1 MAHSCSDEDTD
12 ISESEISEYEDKSYE
27 ELKNGSQDVRTSGKT
42 FTCPYCPKK
51 RKQDYLYKELL
62 QHASGVGQSSS
73 QKRKARDK
81 ANHLALVK
89 YLKKDLMNVDVP
101 SNDSKP
107 EDESDPSVNSNDQF
121 VWPWIGVVVN
131 IPTRRTEDG
140 RCVGESGSRLRDEY
154 RSRGFNPV
162 RVNPLWNFRGHSG
175 TALVEFNKNWPGLH
189 NALAFER
196 AYELDHHGKKD
207 WFTNSGQKSGL
218 YAWVARADDYK
229 MNSIYGEHLRRM
241 GDVKTISEL
250 MEEEARRQDKLVS
263 NLTNI
268 IQVKNKHL
276 KEIEVRC
283 HETTDKMNLVMK
295 DKDKL
300 IQAYN
305 EEIQKIQSSARDHF
319 QRIFTDHE
327 KLKLQLESHKN
338 ELELRKVELEKRE
351 AHNESERK
359 KLAEEIEENASKNT
373 SLQMAALEQM
383 KADENVMKLAE
394 DQKRQKEQ
402 LHAKII
408 QLQKQLDMKQ
418 ELELEIQQLKGSLS
432 VLKHMEDDEDAEIL
446 NKVDTLQKDLRDKE
460 QSLQDLDALNQTLI
474 IKERE
479 SNDELQEARQALVDA
494 IKELQSHGNIRLKR
508 MGELDTR
515 PFLEA
520 MKQRYN
526 EEDAEERASELCSL
540 WEEYLKDPDWHP
552 FKVIMVEGKEKEI
565 IRDDDEK
572 LNGLKNDLG
581 EGAYKAVVE
590 ALLEIN
596 EHNPSGRYLTS
607 VLWNYKQGRRATLKE
622 GVQFLSNQWKVLK
635 RKRGMTV
642 LWFGIE
648 IIKIVTGTFCS
659 KMVDCD
665 HEEEGPSK
673 QSEAIVSLEREIQN
687 QNQKFMDMEH
697 KHAEKALI
705 MGELMVGLAQ
715 NIDSRQRNLLEMEKK
730 DSRPGPAYLVTLRL
744 VSPAFVDHVMEIT
757 SLHIAAVKQQN
768 DYENALKLGD
778 DLKEQVKQLNA
789 KFIEKEYQLTR
800 KRELELEYDKVVSL
814 LLSQETL
821 KQTEWKDK
829 MKNNYLM
836 AAAVKQ
842 TKAERNVIKGWPSKE
857 KRKELKSLLLHPSV
871 WESESLLEEERQKMA
886 ELVLELKAE
895 NESLKAKNKELE
907 NWSAKM
913 ELHKCEICVEMCKHS
928 YKCKEALSKQR
939 MVIESLQRE
948 IEFKNHKLMEME
960 HKHSETLTSVR
971 RLIVG
976 LVENINCKERSLLQM
991 ECKHSESL
999 NMVQKL
1005 MNERDKLQERCHQ
1018 DLQLTKVTNANMNH
1032 DMECLKK
1039 DDGQIIKELEE
1050 SKALHDLQQNFIE
1063 EIEKLKTELGDQSH
1077 VRSGGDLNTQI
1088 STFRNKLKDKM
1099 EYLDHVETLYSSLV
1113 VKENQYRQ
1121 ELHDAREESIKS
1133 LRGMFRGRSQLG
1145 IKRMGELDP
1154 KPFQH
1159 LCLQKYSDEQ
1169 WQEKSAKLCSA
1180 WEENLKDPTWHPFN
1194 KIEVNGILQ
1203 ETLDENDEKLK
1214 GLRSECGEAVYQ
1226 AVTNALMEIEEYN
1239 SSGRYAIAEI
1249 WNWKEGRKATLKE
1262 IVQHIIRQ
1270 LNSHKRKRK

>member
-1 MAHSCSDEDTD
+1 MAHSSSDEDTD

-27 ELKNGSQDVRTSGKT
+27 ELKSGSQDVKTSDET

-51 RKQDYLYKELL
+51 RKRDYLYKELL

-81 ANHLALVK
+81 ANHLALLK
-89 YLKKDLMNVDVP
+89 YLEKDLMNVDVP

-154 RSRGFNPV
+154 RSRGFNPF

-207 WFTNSGQKSGL
+207 WFTNSGLKSGL

-229 MNSIYGEHLRRM
+229 INSIYGEHLRRM

-295 DKDKL
+295 DKDQL

-305 EEIQKIQSSARDHF
+305 EEIQKIQLSARDHF

-359 KLAEEIEENASKNT
+359 KLAEEIEENASKNS

-408 QLQKQLDMKQ
+408 QLQKQLDVKQ

-552 FKVIMVEGKEKEI
+552 FKVIMVEGKEK
-565 IRDDDEK
+565 
-572 LNGLKNDLG
+572 
-581 EGAYKAVVE
+581 V
-590 ALLEIN
+590 
-596 EHNPSGRYLTS
+596 
-607 VLWNYKQGRRATLKE
+607 
-622 GVQFLSNQWKVLK
+622 
-635 RKRGMTV
+635 
-642 LWFGIE
+642 
-648 IIKIVTGTFCS
+648 
-659 KMVDCD
+659 
-665 HEEEGPSK
+665 
-673 QSEAIVSLEREIQN
+673 
-687 QNQKFMDMEH
+687 
-697 KHAEKALI
+697 
-705 MGELMVGLAQ
+705 
-715 NIDSRQRNLLEMEKK
+715 
-730 DSRPGPAYLVTLRL
+730 
-744 VSPAFVDHVMEIT
+744 
-757 SLHIAAVKQQN
+757 
-768 DYENALKLGD
+768 
-778 DLKEQVKQLNA
+778 
-789 KFIEKEYQLTR
+789 
-800 KRELELEYDKVVSL
+800 
-814 LLSQETL
+814 
-821 KQTEWKDK
+821 
-829 MKNNYLM
+829 
-836 AAAVKQ
+836 
-842 TKAERNVIKGWPSKE
+842 
-857 KRKELKSLLLHPSV
+857 
-871 WESESLLEEERQKMA
+871 
-886 ELVLELKAE
+886 
-895 NESLKAKNKELE
+895 
-907 NWSAKM
+907 
-913 ELHKCEICVEMCKHS
+913 
-928 YKCKEALSKQR
+928 
-939 MVIESLQRE
+939 
-948 IEFKNHKLMEME
+948 
-960 HKHSETLTSVR
+960 
-971 RLIVG
+971 
-976 LVENINCKERSLLQM
+976 
-991 ECKHSESL
+991 
-999 NMVQKL
+999 
-1005 MNERDKLQERCHQ
+1005 
-1018 DLQLTKVTNANMNH
+1018 
-1032 DMECLKK
+1032 CL
-1039 DDGQIIKELEE
+1039 
-1050 SKALHDLQQNFIE
+1050 
-1063 EIEKLKTELGDQSH
+1063 
-1077 VRSGGDLNTQI
+1077 
-1088 STFRNKLKDKM
+1088 
-1099 EYLDHVETLYSSLV
+1099 
-1113 VKENQYRQ
+1113 
-1121 ELHDAREESIKS
+1121 
-1133 LRGMFRGRSQLG
+1133 
-1145 IKRMGELDP
+1145 
-1154 KPFQH
+1154 
-1159 LCLQKYSDEQ
+1159 C
-1169 WQEKSAKLCSA
+1169 
-1180 WEENLKDPTWHPFN
+1180 
-1194 KIEVNGILQ
+1194 
-1203 ETLDENDEKLK
+1203 
-1214 GLRSECGEAVYQ
+1214 
-1226 AVTNALMEIEEYN
+1226 
-1239 SSGRYAIAEI
+1239 
-1249 WNWKEGRKATLKE
+1249 
-1262 IVQHIIRQ
+1262 
-1270 LNSHKRKRK
+1270 

>member
-1 MAHSCSDEDTD
+1 MAHSSSDEDTD

-27 ELKNGSQDVRTSGKT
+27 ELKSGSQDVKTSDET

-51 RKQDYLYKELL
+51 RKRDYLYKELL

-81 ANHLALVK
+81 ANHLALLK
-89 YLKKDLMNVDVP
+89 YLEKDLMNVDVP

-154 RSRGFNPV
+154 RSRGFNPF

-207 WFTNSGQKSGL
+207 WFTNSGLKSGL

-229 MNSIYGEHLRRM
+229 INSIYGEHLRRM

-295 DKDKL
+295 DKDQL

-305 EEIQKIQSSARDHF
+305 EEIQKIQLSARDHF

-359 KLAEEIEENASKNT
+359 KLAEEIEENASKNS

-408 QLQKQLDMKQ
+408 QLQKQLDVKQ

-622 GVQFLSNQWKVLK
+622 GVQFISNQWKVLK
-635 RKRGMTV
+635 RKKGMT
-642 LWFGIE
+642 
-648 IIKIVTGTFCS
+648 
-659 KMVDCD
+659 
-665 HEEEGPSK
+665 
-673 QSEAIVSLEREIQN
+673 
-687 QNQKFMDMEH
+687 
-697 KHAEKALI
+697 
-705 MGELMVGLAQ
+705 
-715 NIDSRQRNLLEMEKK
+715 
-730 DSRPGPAYLVTLRL
+730 
-744 VSPAFVDHVMEIT
+744 
-757 SLHIAAVKQQN
+757 
-768 DYENALKLGD
+768 
-778 DLKEQVKQLNA
+778 
-789 KFIEKEYQLTR
+789 
-800 KRELELEYDKVVSL
+800 
-814 LLSQETL
+814 
-821 KQTEWKDK
+821 
-829 MKNNYLM
+829 
-836 AAAVKQ
+836 
-842 TKAERNVIKGWPSKE
+842 
-857 KRKELKSLLLHPSV
+857 
-871 WESESLLEEERQKMA
+871 
-886 ELVLELKAE
+886 
-895 NESLKAKNKELE
+895 
-907 NWSAKM
+907 
-913 ELHKCEICVEMCKHS
+913 
-928 YKCKEALSKQR
+928 
-939 MVIESLQRE
+939 
-948 IEFKNHKLMEME
+948 
-960 HKHSETLTSVR
+960 
-971 RLIVG
+971 
-976 LVENINCKERSLLQM
+976 
-991 ECKHSESL
+991 
-999 NMVQKL
+999 
-1005 MNERDKLQERCHQ
+1005 
-1018 DLQLTKVTNANMNH
+1018 
-1032 DMECLKK
+1032 
-1039 DDGQIIKELEE
+1039 
-1050 SKALHDLQQNFIE
+1050 
-1063 EIEKLKTELGDQSH
+1063 
-1077 VRSGGDLNTQI
+1077 
-1088 STFRNKLKDKM
+1088 
-1099 EYLDHVETLYSSLV
+1099 
-1113 VKENQYRQ
+1113 
-1121 ELHDAREESIKS
+1121 
-1133 LRGMFRGRSQLG
+1133 
-1145 IKRMGELDP
+1145 
-1154 KPFQH
+1154 
-1159 LCLQKYSDEQ
+1159 
-1169 WQEKSAKLCSA
+1169 
-1180 WEENLKDPTWHPFN
+1180 
-1194 KIEVNGILQ
+1194 
-1203 ETLDENDEKLK
+1203 
-1214 GLRSECGEAVYQ
+1214 
-1226 AVTNALMEIEEYN
+1226 
-1239 SSGRYAIAEI
+1239 
-1249 WNWKEGRKATLKE
+1249 
-1262 IVQHIIRQ
+1262 
-1270 LNSHKRKRK
+1270 